1 MNSYDSMGKKIL
13 KGAGLG
19 MGIAAV
25 SFMAYLIL
33 LRQYNKKRIKITGEK
48 GIQENKC
55 IKIGGVMHHFNIRGK
70 NIENPVILF
79 LHGGPGNPHAFINY
93 HYQKYLEKDFT
104 FVNWDQS
111 GCGRTYYANKMKYR
125 ENRITTEELL
135 EDLNEI
141 VDYLRDRFQ
150 QDKIIL
156 IGHSWGSVL
165 GSIYIQ
171 DFPEKIQAYIGL
183 GQVID
188 PTGEE
193 KAVAEAMKRADSDK
207 NEAYI
212 EQLGILFD
220 DFEKARSLCDVDP
233 DSFLRIRKIIAAYI
247 PEKEVKGA
255 GMLWMGLTSPDL
267 NHLDLRW
274 YFKVF
279 MDTKDYSFVERY
291 LFDTLFFKFDIWK
304 RSRKYEMPVYY
315 ISGTSDW
322 VTPFIS
328 VEEYFKEVEAPQ
340 KAFVFIENAGHNA
353 HIDNPEAFAN
363 TILDLLKNNF
373 KEKNK

>member
-1 MNSYDSMGKKIL
+1 MKSYNSMGKEIL
-13 KGAGLG
+13 KGAGI
-19 MGIAAV
+19 GIGTAAI
-25 SFMAYLIL
+25 SFITYLSY
-33 LRQYNKKRIKITGEK
+33 LRHHNKKVIRITGEK

-55 IKIGGVMHHFNIRGK
+55 IEIGGVQHHFNIRGE
-70 NIENPVILF
+70 NVENPIILF

-93 HYQKYLEKDFT
+93 HYQKYLEKDYT

-111 GCGRTYYANKMKYR
+111 GCGRTYYANKRKYR

-135 EDLNEI
+135 EDLDEI
-141 VDYLRDRFQ
+141 IDYLRDRFQ
-150 QDKIIL
+150 KDKIIL

-171 DFPEKIQAYIGL
+171 DFPEKIQSYIGL

-193 KAVAEAMKRADSDK
+193 KAVAEAMKRADIDK

-233 DSFLRIRKIIAAYI
+233 DKFMRIRKIIATYI
-247 PEKEVKGA
+247 PEDEVKGA

-267 NHLDLRW
+267 NRKDLRW

-291 LFDTLFFKFDIWK
+291 LFDYLFFKFDIWE
-304 RSRKYEMPVYY
+304 RSRKYEMPVYF

-322 VTPFIS
+322 VTPFVS
-328 VEEYFKEVEAPQ
+328 VEEYFEEVEAPQ

-353 HIDNPEAFAN
+353 HIDNPELFAK
-363 TILDLLKNNF
+363 TVRDLLM
-373 KEKNK
+373 NKF